1 MTANIWAHIRSVR
14 SDSRG
19 TSSAFSHWYK
29 SSQLLWHSA
38 WVNQVEGLS
47 AIVMCQQ
54 ECWASR
60 DPFSS
65 GAIQPQTGALR
76 PTEWNKQQF
85 SLECIR
91 DTFRLEGRLLQA
103 GLANREND
111 KINSCFFLKMIHFW
125 SFDRKFRF
133 CFRLFCKHTW
143 MANHDEAAT
152 NEPPNLDWK
161 KKWKKQFFLV
171 RVSLFHFGHLEEK
184 KKQKKTLFTFYQS
197 LNKHIYNTEVFN
209 KKPRISQRNK
219 SKKGGW
225 QLYFAHML
233 SKYMLWLNS
242 TSVPRNW
249 VFILIWF
256 PAFSFGAALTPLSVL
271 WNKRQSGMGKVKD
284 HGSE

>member
-111 KINSCFFLKMIHFW
+111 KINSCFFLEMIHFW
-125 SFDRKFRF
+125 SFDRNFRF

-143 MANHDEAAT
+143 TANHDEAAT

-161 KKWKKQFFLV
+161 KNGRNSSSLCVFLYFILAIW
-171 RVSLFHFGHLEEK
+171 RRK
-184 KKQKKTLFTFYQS
+184 KKKKHYLLSISLWTNTFTTRRCLIKSQELVKEISQKKVDDSYILPTCCQNICCDWIPLLCPETGS
-197 LNKHIYNTEVFN
+197 LY
-209 KKPRISQRNK
+209 
-219 SKKGGW
+219 
-225 QLYFAHML
+225 
-233 SKYMLWLNS
+233 
-242 TSVPRNW
+242 
-249 VFILIWF
+249 WF
-256 PAFSFGAALTPLSVL
+256 DFLPSASALL
-271 WNKRQSGMGKVKD
+271 
-284 HGSE
+284 